1 MPEQI
6 LTKTH
11 GSTRTLHLSDGRAL
25 SFTRPLVMGV
35 LNVTPD
41 SFSDGGQFLF
51 VEKAVERALQMESEG
66 ADIIDIGGESSRPG
80 AEPIDA
86 EEEKKRVLPVISA
99 LRRQSQIPISIDTY
113 KASTA
118 AAAFDTG
125 ADIINDISALRFDS
139 AMGPLAAS
147 HGVPVILMHML
158 GTPRDMQIN
167 PIYENCVEEIT
178 NFFKERIA
186 HCQQIG
192 IDKNKL
198 ILDPGIGFGK
208 RLEDNLD
215 ILAHIEQ
222 FQSLGLPV
230 LIGAS
235 RKSFINMLHP
245 RQKAPTKRLGGSLA
259 AAIMALVKGADIIR
273 VHDVEETV
281 EALAVLQA
289 IKDRT

>member
-1 MPEQI
+1 MPENT
-6 LTKTH
+6 LTKSNDTE
-11 GSTRTLHLSDGRAL
+11 RTLHLRDGRAL
-25 SFTRPLVMGV
+25 LLARPLVMGV

-51 VEKAVERALQMESEG
+51 VEKAVERALQMEMEG

-86 EEEKKRVLPVISA
+86 SEEKKRVLPVIEA
-99 LRRQSQIPISIDTY
+99 LRQQSQIPISIDTC
-113 KASTA
+113 KATTA
-118 AAAFDTG
+118 KAAIDAG
-125 ADIINDISALRFDS
+125 ADIINDISALRFDPDMAPVAVS
-139 AMGPLAAS
+139 S
-147 HGVPVILMHML
+147 NVPVILMHML
-158 GTPRDMQIN
+158 GTPRDMQLN
-167 PIYENCVEEIT
+167 PTYENCVKEIVM
-178 NFFKERIA
+178 FFRERIA
-186 HCQQIG
+186 FCKQIG
-192 IDKNKL
+192 IDENKL

-222 FQSLGLPV
+222 FKSLGVPILV
-230 LIGAS
+230 GAS

-245 RQKAPTKRLGGSLA
+245 RQKTPTRRIGGSLS
-259 AAIMALVKGADIIR
+259 AAIMALSNGADIIR

-281 EALAVLQA
+281 EALAVYRA